1 MIQFRFIWWVSFAL
15 VPTAA
20 FGAETADAFPGE
32 LSGSLRAGIWS
43 TDRDLEKT
51 AAAATSSAWLT
62 GRLDFDRDTS
72 LSWEAWAAIRTDR
85 AAEAELREAVLT
97 RAGENFRLSV
107 GRSVIVWG
115 RADKINPTDNI

>member
-15 VPTAA
+15 APTAA

-107 GRSVIVWG
+107 GRSVV
-115 RADKINPTDNI
+115 RSVN